1 MRWSDVNLKE
11 KCLDVTRTLLYQK
24 LEGDTGKTFHI
35 HPPKTATSLRRVYFD
50 ERCKLALMSQF
61 RKKSNI
67 SLRETSSP
75 LEGLEDLLFVTKY
88 NTPLNSSLYSSAIQ
102 RIVDL
107 INESR
112 SAVDQFETFSGHCF
126 RHTYATRAF
135 EADVDPKVVQ
145 KQLGHATLK
154 MTMDL
159 YTHLF
164 EDKKLEELT
173 KLDAHS
179 EGVFASSDSLKEQ
192 RYRETLNPKVVPISE
207 VV

>member
-1 MRWSDVNLKE
+1 MR
-11 KCLDVTRTLLYQK
+11 
-24 LEGDTGKTFHI
+24 
-35 HPPKTATSLRRVYFD
+35 A
-50 ERCKLALMSQF
+50 
-61 RKKSNI
+61 
-67 SLRETSSP
+67 
-75 LEGLEDLLFVTKY
+75 
-88 NTPLNSSLYSSAIQ
+88 
-102 RIVDL
+102 

-112 SAVDQFETFSGHCF
+112 STIDRFEPFSGHCF

-135 EADVDPKVVQ
+135 EAGVDPKVVQ

-179 EGVFASSDSLKEQ
+179 EDVFTSSDILKEQ
-192 RYRETLNPKVVPISE
+192 RFRETLNPKVIPIDG

>member
-1 MRWSDVNLKE
+1 MYI
-11 KCLDVTRTLLYQK
+11 C
-24 LEGDTGKTFHI
+24 
-35 HPPKTATSLRRVYFD
+35 
-50 ERCKLALMSQF
+50 
-61 RKKSNI
+61 
-67 SLRETSSP
+67 
-75 LEGLEDLLFVTKY
+75 
-88 NTPLNSSLYSSAIQ
+88 
-102 RIVDL
+102 IVDL

-179 EGVFASSDSLKEQ
+179 EDVFTSSDSLKEQ